1 MATDAFECFLSSE
14 DETNVKLVFCPH
26 GAKSKLQVTNQ
37 FFFPQVSVDPY
48 SPCYLHGLVAFFWS
62 LIIIVTTVF
71 SLGSLLNP
79 FGINQR
85 DFKGSK

>member
-1 MATDAFECFLSSE
+1 MPTWGQIEAPS
-14 DETNVKLVFCPH
+14 H
-26 GAKSKLQVTNQ
+26 KSV
-37 FFFPQVSVDPY
+37 FFPQVSADPY
-48 SPCYLHGLVAFFWS
+48 SLCYLHGLVAFFWS